1 MPINNRLTQYRILQ
15 KVQCICMYICT
26 IKPILGHACLVSI
39 ATQVNLHLP
48 YGRVRIG
55 SSDHLVVSVS
65 YTSILEKKEFSPLCP
80 LNTQILLPMVVTPKI
95 LREKNPTFQ
104 FVLTIL
110 PKNSQNT
117 KSNLWKLTRMS
128 LAISRSHLNI
138 KIFCFLS
145 SLPMGFFFFAY
156 RDRI

>member
-1 MPINNRLTQYRILQ
+1 MPINNRLTQYIILQ

-95 LREKNPTFQ
+95 LREKKNHFLVCFDNFTKEFTKYKIKPLETDKNVFGNFKISQ
-104 FVLTIL
+104 KFSIL
-110 PKNSQNT
+110 
-117 KSNLWKLTRMS
+117 
-128 LAISRSHLNI
+128 
-138 KIFCFLS
+138 C

>member
-1 MPINNRLTQYRILQ
+1 MYHQVKYFTITLCYLRNVFTNYAHLSIFIQKRSLQNMPINNRLTQYRILQ

-80 LNTQILLPMVVTPKI
+80 LNT
-95 LREKNPTFQ
+95 
-104 FVLTIL
+104 
-110 PKNSQNT
+110 
-117 KSNLWKLTRMS
+117 
-128 LAISRSHLNI
+128 
-138 KIFCFLS
+138 
-145 SLPMGFFFFAY
+145 
-156 RDRI
+156 